1 MVQIRLETW
10 EESFSFKVLELV
22 YACMDMKTYFSN
34 KSQVNK
40 FRIKD
45 LTSCKDISRGDEMEM
60 YHPAGL
66 VTNDSLYGPTVLI
79 ERWY

>member
-45 LTSCKDISRGDEMEM
+45 LTSCKDIS
-60 YHPAGL
+60 PQ
-66 VTNDSLYGPTVLI
+66 
-79 ERWY
+79 